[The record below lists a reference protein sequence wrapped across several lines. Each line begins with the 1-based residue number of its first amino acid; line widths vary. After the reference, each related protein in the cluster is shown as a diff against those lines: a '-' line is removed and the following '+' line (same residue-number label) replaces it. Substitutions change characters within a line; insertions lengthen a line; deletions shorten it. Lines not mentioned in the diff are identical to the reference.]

1 MCNIE
6 YHHVFCRSNL
16 LSKKDERES
25 GDSGFGSE
33 VNPCIKYICELF
45 HANEQKT
52 LITISHNFFFLQSGE
67 GTSDASNM
75 GLIIGI
81 LIGVIVIAFVSFFA
95 YKAYKKFK
103 DKTGK
108 SFCDK
113 LLI

>member
-1 MCNIE
+1 M
-6 YHHVFCRSNL
+6 

-25 GDSGFGSE
+25 GDSRFGSE
-33 VNPCIKYICELF
+33 VNPCVKLF

-52 LITISHNFFFLQSGE
+52 LITISHNFFWHSGE
-67 GTSDASNM
+67 GTSDASNL

-81 LIGVIVIAFVSFFA
+81 VVGVIVIAFASILA
-95 YKAYKKFK
+95 YKAYKKLK

-108 SFCDK
+108 SYCAE

>member
-52 LITISHNFFFLQSGE
+52 LITISHIFFYKVVKVHLMRQIW
-67 GTSDASNM
+67 ASS
-75 GLIIGI
+75 LE
-81 LIGVIVIAFVSFFA
+81 F
-95 YKAYKKFK
+95 
-103 DKTGK
+103 
-108 SFCDK
+108 
-113 LLI
+113 